1 MGRKGC
7 DTLARRKNWR
17 SAGLDAMEKL
27 DLPPGIAAGVP
38 TVELSG
44 SREMYM
50 AQHRGVLSYSTEL
63 VEINGGSLVVRVRG
77 RDLQLLAM
85 TDTELR
91 LSGHITGV
99 ELVG

>member
-1 MGRKGC
+1 ME
-7 DTLARRKNWR
+7 RRKRWA
-17 SAGLDAMEKL
+17 SAEWSAMDRL
-27 DLPPGIAAGVP
+27 DLPGGIAPDLP

-44 SREMYM
+44 NRQLYM

-63 VEINGGSLVVRVRG
+63 VEINGGAVVIRVSGRG
-77 RDLQLLAM
+77 LQLLAM

-91 LSGHITGV
+91 IGGVITAV

>member
-1 MGRKGC
+1 M
-7 DTLARRKNWR
+7 D
-17 SAGLDAMEKL
+17 KL
-27 DLPPGIAAGVP
+27 DLPPGIAADVP

-44 SREMYM
+44 NRQLYM

-77 RDLQLLAM
+77 SNLQLLAM

-91 LSGHITGV
+91 LGGQITNV